1 MILIVKAGHN
11 EALSGRGF
19 SSRPA
24 PAAFRGVTWRNF
36 LSCFFFHFGL
46 LHFKVKKDVYH
57 LAAFMAI
64 LCSAQGAEKALSPE
78 GATGKVYQGGN
89 VETKVETKKYEGELK
104 ANSAFSKKFD
114 TGAAFKTKSAVL
126 PDKKL
131 ALPTLRFDE
140 QYPVSSYS
148 AATNMNWRAL
158 SQTPIEPKNS
168 PFSSKGTASG
178 FAKNYAVRPY
188 AGREMVRMKQNVA
201 EANKAL
207 GGIKD
212 LPDRS
217 LTIDEVRELL
227 NRDSVGKS
235 SRPPLPE
242 TPEAKN

>member
-1 MILIVKAGHN
+1 MTKP
-11 EALSGRGF
+11 LSGHGF
-19 SSRPA
+19 SSRRA
-24 PAAFRGVTWRNF
+24 PAAFRGGTWRNF

-64 LCSAQGAEKALSPE
+64 LCSAQGAEEVRSLQSK
-78 GATGKVYQGGN
+78 TNKVYQGGN
-89 VETKVETKKYEGELK
+89 VETKVETKKFEDLK
-104 ANSAFSKKFD
+104 ASAAFSKKFD
-114 TGAAFKTKSAVL
+114 TGMAFKTKSAVL
-126 PDKKL
+126 TDKKL
-131 ALPTLRFDE
+131 ELPVLRFDE

-178 FAKNYAVRPY
+178 FAKSYAVRPY
-188 AGREMVRMKQNVA
+188 AGREMARMKQNVE
-201 EANKAL
+201 EAGKAL